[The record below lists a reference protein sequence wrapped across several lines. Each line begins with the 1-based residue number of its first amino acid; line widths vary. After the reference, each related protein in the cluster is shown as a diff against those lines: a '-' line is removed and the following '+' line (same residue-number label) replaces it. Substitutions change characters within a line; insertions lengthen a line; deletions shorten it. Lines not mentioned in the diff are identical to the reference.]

1 MFDFFE
7 RLRKKTRRERQIFA
21 LVSSL
26 SVTIFIFGLWAFLA
40 LPKNLSSVTEEKKSS
55 VTPIANV
62 KKGFESAFNSISKE
76 FSDLKEKLSSSFDQE
91 FVAPAAEEKDF
102 KNKAEDD
109 SLEGL
114 DN

>member
-26 SVTIFIFGLWAFLA
+26 SVTLFIFGLWAFLT
-40 LPKNLSSVTEEKKSS
+40 LPENLSSVTEEKKSS
-55 VTPIANV
+55 VTPIANI
-62 KKGFESAFNSISKE
+62 KKGFEGAFKSISKE

-91 FVAPAAEEKDF
+91 FVAPDTEKKDF
-102 KNKAEDD
+102 KNTVENDK
-109 SLEGL
+109 LE
-114 DN
+114 N